1 MNKTEAWK
9 TWEGRVVSG
18 KYPLQQWLGGSDHSA
33 VFLTDRP
40 GTASGKAAIKLI
52 EADGPEADREVVRL
66 RSAGKLSHPHLI
78 SIFEAGRTQLNGTA
92 VVYALMEYAEEDLSQ
107 ILPQRPLTPGEVSDM
122 LIPMLDGLSYL
133 HSNGLVHGRIKPSN
147 ALAVEDQIKISC
159 DSVTQA
165 GEPNP
170 TRRMVGVYDA
180 PETSAG
186 TVSPEGDVWSLG
198 VTIIAALTQ
207 KPAGAPQGLQGDP
220 GLPGGIP
227 EPFQG
232 ITRECLHI
240 DPKRR
245 CSIADIRARLQP
257 AARSMPAEPET
268 TSVAESS
275 GKARPILIGL
285 ALVVVAAMVVWGLM
299 RSGSKETPTPVAT
312 TQQNAPAAQPAS
324 PANPAPATPRPA
336 DSAKTTAT
344 PTGAVVRQVMPDIP
358 QSAEH
363 TIRGT
368 IKIVA
373 QVEVDTSGRVTSAKL
388 KSAGPSRYFAERVL
402 KAAQQWGFAPPEV
415 NGQPATSAW
424 LLTFRLRRGGTQA
437 SAQRL
442 TR

>member
-33 VFLTDRP
+33 VFLTERP
-40 GTASGKAAIKLI
+40 GTTSGKAAIKLI
-52 EADGPEADREVVRL
+52 EADGPEAEREVTRL
-66 RSAGKLSHPHLI
+66 RAAEKLSHPHLI
-78 SIFEAGRTQLNGTA
+78 SIFEAGRAQLNGTP

-107 ILPQRPLTPGEVSDM
+107 ILPQRPLTPGEVSEM
-122 LIPMLDGLSYL
+122 LVPMLDGLSYL
-133 HSNGLVHGRIKPSN
+133 HGNGFVHGRIKPSN
-147 ALAVEDQIKISC
+147 ALAVGDQIKLSA
-159 DSVTQA
+159 DSVAPA

-180 PETSAG
+180 PETSSG

-207 KPAGAPQGLQGDP
+207 KPAGTTQGSQSDP

-232 ITRECLHI
+232 IARECLHL

-257 AARSMPAEPET
+257 AARSMPAEPEMA
-268 TSVAESS
+268 SVAESS
-275 GKARPILIGL
+275 GKTRPILIGL

-299 RSGSKETPTPVAT
+299 RSRGKETPAQTSEVT
-312 TQQNAPAAQPAS
+312 TQQNAPATQPA
-324 PANPAPATPRPA
+324 APPVVSQSAASSKNSGTPN
-336 DSAKTTAT
+336 
-344 PTGAVVRQVMPDIP
+344 GAVVRQVMPDIP

-373 QVEVDTSGRVTSAKL
+373 QVEVDGSGKVTSAKL

-402 KAAQQWGFAPPEV
+402 RAAQQWEFSPPTV
-415 NGQPATSAW
+415 NGQPTASAW
-424 LLTFRLRRGGTQA
+424 LLQFRLRRGGSQA
-437 SAQRL
+437 SAQRQ

>member
-33 VFLTDRP
+33 VFLTERP
-40 GTASGKAAIKLI
+40 GTTSGKAAIKLV
-52 EADGPEADREVVRL
+52 EADGPEADREVARL
-66 RSAGKLSHPHLI
+66 RAVEKLSHPHLI
-78 SIFEAGRTQLNGTA
+78 SIFEAGRAQVNGTP

-122 LIPMLDGLSYL
+122 LAPMLDGLSYL
-133 HSNGLVHGRIKPSN
+133 HGNGLVHGRIKPSN
-147 ALAVEDQIKISC
+147 ALAVGDQIKLSA
-159 DSVTQA
+159 DSVTPA

-207 KPAGAPQGLQGDP
+207 KPAAATQGSQGDP

-232 ITRECLHI
+232 IARECLHI

-268 TSVAESS
+268 TPVAESS
-275 GKARPILIGL
+275 GKTRSILIGL
-285 ALVVVAAMVVWGLM
+285 ALVVVAVMVVWGLM
-299 RSGSKETPTPVAT
+299 RSRGKETPAQTPEPT
-312 TQQNAPAAQPAS
+312 TQQSAPATQS
-324 PANPAPATPRPA
+324 VPAPAPVAPQAVQPA
-336 DSAKTTAT
+336 RNSAT
-344 PTGAVVRQVMPDIP
+344 PNGAVVRQVMPDIP

-373 QVEVDTSGRVTSAKL
+373 RVEVDASGKVTSAKL
-388 KSAGPSRYFAERVL
+388 KSAGPSRYFADRVL
-402 KAAQQWGFAPPEV
+402 KAAQQWQFDPPEV
-415 NGQPATSAW
+415 NGQPAASAW

-437 SAQRL
+437 SAQRQ